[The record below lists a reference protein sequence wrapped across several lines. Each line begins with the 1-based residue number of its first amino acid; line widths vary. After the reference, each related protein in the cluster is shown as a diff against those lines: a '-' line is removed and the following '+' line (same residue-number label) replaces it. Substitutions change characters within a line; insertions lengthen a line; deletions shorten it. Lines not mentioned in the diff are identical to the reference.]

1 MCGLHECSQLL
12 LDRSSLTN
20 ASAPCVQ
27 AWSNNRYK
35 SVEHKVVANAK
46 AERFSAAY
54 FLCPSYHAPVGTCGE
69 PSPYRTFTFGEYR
82 RKVQEDVKR
91 TGRKIGLPNFL
102 KQQPPQP
109 Q

>member
-1 MCGLHECSQLL
+1 V
-12 LDRSSLTN
+12 R
-20 ASAPCVQ
+20 AQ

-54 FLCPSYHAPVGTCGE
+54 FLCPSYDSPVGTCGE

-102 KQQPPQP
+102 KQQPPRP

>member
-1 MCGLHECSQLL
+1 MV
-12 LDRSSLTN
+12 SLAN
-20 ASAPCVQ
+20 YVCVRVQ

-35 SVEHKVVANAK
+35 SVEHKVVANAT

-54 FLCPSYHAPVGTCGE
+54 FLCPSYDSPVGTCGE
-69 PSPYRTFTFGEYR
+69 PSPYRDFTFGEYR

-102 KQQPPQP
+102 KQQSRQ
-109 Q
+109 